1 MTAVDHASFVA
12 EAGRIT
18 GLIGPN
24 GAGKTT
30 CFNVISGLQKPNQ
43 GKVRFDGRAITR
55 LPVHRRSR
63 RGMGRTFQRLEAFG
77 SLTVRDNVRV
87 ARDIHRGLLGLVRP
101 ATADVDGLLER
112 VGIAAYADERADS
125 IPTGVARLLEL
136 ARCLAGE
143 PKLLLLDE
151 PSSGLDEAETD
162 AFGELLAEL
171 ATEGRAIVMVEHDMD
186 LVMSVCDDLHVLD
199 FGAVIA
205 SGPPGGDPGRPQGA
219 EGLPRLL
226 GRAGRRPR
234 PCTGARGGRPMSVPI
249 LEVVDLHA
257 AYGRIEVLRGVD
269 LRVPKGAVVALLGP
283 NGGGKSTLVKVIS
296 GQKKATSGDI
306 HLGGVHVQG
315 ASTEDLARLGLCT
328 VPEGRS
334 VFPNLTVEEN
344 LTLMSYAGVPAE
356 AVLDTAY
363 SYFPRLRDR
372 RHQLAGTMS
381 GGEQQM
387 LAMSR
392 ALASDPA
399 LLLLDELSMG
409 LAPLIVDEL
418 YETVAQIAES
428 GVSILCIEQFARTA
442 LRVSDYAAVMTGG
455 RIVATGEPAEIMDTM
470 SDVILG
476 GAA

>member
-1 MTAVDHASFVA
+1 
-12 EAGRIT
+12 
-18 GLIGPN
+18 
-24 GAGKTT
+24 
-30 CFNVISGLQKPNQ
+30 
-43 GKVRFDGRAITR
+43 
-55 LPVHRRSR
+55 
-63 RGMGRTFQRLEAFG
+63 
-77 SLTVRDNVRV
+77 
-87 ARDIHRGLLGLVRP
+87 
-101 ATADVDGLLER
+101 
-112 VGIAAYADERADS
+112 
-125 IPTGVARLLEL
+125 
-136 ARCLAGE
+136 
-143 PKLLLLDE
+143 
-151 PSSGLDEAETD
+151 
-162 AFGELLAEL
+162 
-171 ATEGRAIVMVEHDMD
+171 
-186 LVMSVCDDLHVLD
+186 
-199 FGAVIA
+199 
-205 SGPPGGDPGRPQGA
+205 
-219 EGLPRLL
+219 
-226 GRAGRRPR
+226 
-234 PCTGARGGRPMSVPI
+234 MSVPI

-283 NGGGKSTLVKVIS
+283 NGAGKSTLVKVVS

-306 HLGGVHVQG
+306 HLGGVHVRG
-315 ASTEDLARLGLCT
+315 AAPEDLARLGLCT

-334 VFPNLTVEEN
+334 VFPNLSVEEN
-344 LTLMSYAGVPAE
+344 LTLMSYAGVGVD

-363 SYFPRLRDR
+363 SYFPRLHER

-418 YETVAQIAES
+418 YDTVARIAQS

-442 LRVSDYAAVMTGG
+442 LRVSDYAAVMSGG
-455 RIVATGEPAEIMDTM
+455 RVVATGEPAEVLDTM